1 MPDLTPDHIAG
12 RTPDQ
17 SPGQSPDQSP
27 HLMQAWVAGENAG
40 TIERVERPVPI
51 PGDDEVLVAVLVCG
65 ICRTDL
71 HVIDHDIPVHLAGV
85 IPGHQVIGRVV
96 GAGERVTTLQQDD
109 LVGIAWLRRTCG
121 VCEWCRSGAENLC
134 PQSEYTGWDADGGF
148 AEYTTV
154 PAAYAYK
161 LPADT
166 DPYETAPLL
175 CAGIIGF
182 RALRRANLPP
192 GGVLGIYGFGSSAH
206 ITAQLAMAGG
216 ARVFAM
222 TRGAKNRELAAEL
235 GVAFVGDARDQPP
248 EPLDSAIIFAP
259 AGELV
264 PTALSATKAG
274 GTVALAGIHMSDIPQ
289 MDYST
294 TLFHER
300 DLRTVTANTR
310 DDGIRFLEIART
322 LHLSPTLTRVP
333 FDGLDDALQALRE
346 GRTSGSLVLAVGT

>member
-1 MPDLTPDHIAG
+1 MPE
-12 RTPDQ
+12 
-17 SPGQSPDQSP
+17 
-27 HLMQAWVAGENAG
+27 LMRAWAAGENAG
-40 TIERVERPVPI
+40 TIEPVERPIPV

-71 HVIDHDIPVHLAGV
+71 HVIDHDIPVHLPGV
-85 IPGHQVIGRVV
+85 VPGHQVIGRVV
-96 GAGERVTTLQQDD
+96 DAGARVSTLKRDD

-134 PQSEYTGWDADGGF
+134 PFSEYTGWDADGGY
-148 AEYTTV
+148 AEYATV
-154 PAAYAYK
+154 PEAYAYR
-161 LPADT
+161 LPPGT

-182 RALRRANLPP
+182 RALRRADLPP

-222 TRGAKNRELAAEL
+222 TRGEKNRALAAEL
-235 GVAFVGDARDQPP
+235 GVAFVGEAAEQPP

-264 PTALSATKAG
+264 PVALSATKAG

-289 MDYST
+289 MDYT
-294 TLFHER
+294 ATLFQER

-310 DDGIRFLEIART
+310 DDGIRFLEIAGN
-322 LHLSPTLTRVP
+322 LHLAPTVSRVP
-333 FDGLDDALQALRE
+333 FDGLGEALTALRD
-346 GRTSGSLVLAVGT
+346 GRTSGSLVLTVGL

>member
-1 MPDLTPDHIAG
+1 MPELMRAWATGETAG
-12 RTPDQ
+12 I
-17 SPGQSPDQSP
+17 
-27 HLMQAWVAGENAG
+27 
-40 TIERVERPVPI
+40 IEQVERAIPV

-71 HVIDHDIPVHLAGV
+71 HVIDHDIPVHHPAV

-96 GAGERVTTLQQDD
+96 GTGPRVSTLQEGD
-109 LVGIAWLRRTCG
+109 LIGIAWLRRTCG

-134 PQSEYTGWDADGGF
+134 PFSEYTGWDADGGY
-148 AEYTTV
+148 AEYATV
-154 PAAYAYK
+154 PEAYAYR

-206 ITAQLAMAGG
+206 ITAQLAMASG

-222 TRGAKNRELAAEL
+222 TRGERNRALAAEL
-235 GVAFVGDARDQPP
+235 GVAFVAEATAQPP

-264 PTALSATKAG
+264 PVALAATKAG

-289 MDYST
+289 MDYSS

-310 DDGIRFLEIART
+310 EDGIRFLEIARN
-322 LHLSPTLTRVP
+322 LQLSPTVSRVQ
-333 FDGLDDALQALRE
+333 FDGLGEALSALRD
-346 GRTSGSLVLAVGT
+346 GHASGSLVLTVGL

>member
-1 MPDLTPDHIAG
+1 MRAWAAG
-12 RTPDQ
+12 ATT
-17 SPGQSPDQSP
+17 
-27 HLMQAWVAGENAG
+27 G
-40 TIERVERPVPI
+40 TIKQLERPTPV
-51 PGDDEVLVAVLVCG
+51 PGDDEVLVAVVVCG

-71 HVIDHDIPVHLAGV
+71 HVIDHDIPVHLPGV
-85 IPGHQVIGRVV
+85 VPGHQVIGRVIE
-96 GAGERVTTLQQDD
+96 AGRDVSTLHQGD

-134 PQSEYTGWDADGGF
+134 PRSEYTGWDADGGF
-148 AEYTTV
+148 AEYATV
-154 PAAYAYK
+154 PEAYAYR
-161 LPADT
+161 LPADI

-222 TRGAKNRELAAEL
+222 TRGEKNRALAAEV
-235 GVAFVGDARDQPP
+235 GVDFVGEAAERPP

-264 PTALSATKAG
+264 PVALAATKAG

-289 MDYST
+289 MDYSA

-310 DDGIRFLEIART
+310 DDGIRFLEIARN
-322 LHLSPTLTRVP
+322 LHLSPTVTRVP
-333 FDGLDDALQALRE
+333 FDGLDDALAGLRD
-346 GRTSGSLVLAVGT
+346 GATSGSLVLTVVETGSSNMVDMSGGRLMR